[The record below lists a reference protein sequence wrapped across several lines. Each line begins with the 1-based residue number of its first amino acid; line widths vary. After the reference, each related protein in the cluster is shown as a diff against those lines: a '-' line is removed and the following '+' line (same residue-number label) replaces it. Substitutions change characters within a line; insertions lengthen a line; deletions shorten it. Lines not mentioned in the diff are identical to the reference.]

1 MRLKQSANYKWIVFL
16 TVGLGT
22 FMSVV
27 DHGSINLALPSISGQ
42 FGTDL
47 ANVQWVVLGYA
58 LAVSIF
64 LLPAGYMADR
74 FGRKETY
81 VWGFMIF
88 AVAAGL
94 AGFGTNLS
102 TVIGLRIISAVG
114 SAMIMANG
122 MAILTTVFPRTERGK
137 VLGTHMTIVG
147 AGSIFGPVLGGALV
161 EIWGWRSVF
170 FLNPIIGVFG
180 LAAAVLVLDRK
191 QLSPEKRISE
201 RGAYDWMG
209 ALFSAL
215 TLLTF

>member
-94 AGFGTNLS
+94 AGLAPTYRWLLDC
-102 TVIGLRIISAVG
+102 GLF
-114 SAMIMANG
+114 
-122 MAILTTVFPRTERGK
+122 LL
-137 VLGTHMTIVG
+137 LG
-147 AGSIFGPVLGGALV
+147 
-161 EIWGWRSVF
+161 R
-170 FLNPIIGVFG
+170 
-180 LAAAVLVLDRK
+180 
-191 QLSPEKRISE
+191 Q
-201 RGAYDWMG
+201 
-209 ALFSAL
+209 
-215 TLLTF
+215 